1 LHCVFRYITC
11 KAHVLKRLLRMD
23 PFVPPG
29 APSLASRRETF
40 FTWRATNQRDLNT
53 NSSLTDSPGLARFS
67 VFVSGAI
74 HGGCLR
80 KLPLLMVCLLM
91 LGSAFAQKND
101 VALTGGGYLEVT
113 NPLNLGAAWA
123 LEGSYAR
130 RFASVPALSFSW
142 ELPIA
147 GSSGSSIP
155 TISGLNIAT
164 SYSSLFITPGVRV
177 RLAPSFFLS
186 PYLAAG
192 IGYGRLNKTLITGV
206 NTSNGTM
213 AFDIGGGLDMK
224 ILPHTSL
231 RGEIR
236 DFNSGGLDIPGVPSF
251 LSSTVGGR
259 LNNLFVTA
267 GISIKF

>member
-1 LHCVFRYITC
+1 
-11 KAHVLKRLLRMD
+11 M
-23 PFVPPG
+23 
-29 APSLASRRETF
+29 
-40 FTWRATNQRDLNT
+40 
-53 NSSLTDSPGLARFS
+53 
-67 VFVSGAI
+67 
-74 HGGCLR
+74 R
-80 KLPLLMVCLLM
+80 KLLLVVVSLLMV
-91 LGSAFAQKND
+91 GSAFAQKND

-130 RFASVPALSFSW
+130 RIAGVPMLSIAL

-155 TISGLNIAT
+155 TLSGLNIAT

-186 PYLAAG
+186 PYVAAG
-192 IGYGRLNKTLITGV
+192 IGYGRFDKTLITGV

-213 AFDIGGGLDMK
+213 AFDVGGGLDMK
-224 ILPHTSL
+224 ILPHISL

-236 DFNSGGLDIPGVPSF
+236 DFNSGGLDIPGLPSF
-251 LSSTVGGR
+251 LNSAATGR
-259 LNNLFVTA
+259 LNNLFITA
-267 GISIKF
+267 GISVKF

>member
-1 LHCVFRYITC
+1 MV
-11 KAHVLKRLLRMD
+11 A
-23 PFVPPG
+23 
-29 APSLASRRETF
+29 
-40 FTWRATNQRDLNT
+40 
-53 NSSLTDSPGLARFS
+53 
-67 VFVSGAI
+67 VFVSRSI

-80 KLPLLMVCLLM
+80 KLLLVLVSLLMA
-91 LGSAFAQKND
+91 GSAFAQKND
-101 VALTGGGYLEVT
+101 VALTAGGYLEVT

-130 RFASVPALSFSW
+130 RFASVPMLSFSW
-142 ELPIA
+142 EVPVA

-164 SYSSLFITPGVRV
+164 DYTSLFITPGVRV

-186 PYLAAG
+186 PYVAAG
-192 IGYGRLNKTLITGV
+192 VGLGHFNKTLITGV
-206 NTSNGTM
+206 NTANNTL
-213 AFDIGGGLDMK
+213 AVDIGGGLDMK

-251 LSSTVGGR
+251 LSSSVGGR
-259 LNNLFVTA
+259 LNNLFITA

>member
-1 LHCVFRYITC
+1 L
-11 KAHVLKRLLRMD
+11 
-23 PFVPPG
+23 
-29 APSLASRRETF
+29 
-40 FTWRATNQRDLNT
+40 
-53 NSSLTDSPGLARFS
+53 
-67 VFVSGAI
+67 
-74 HGGCLR
+74 
-80 KLPLLMVCLLM
+80 
-91 LGSAFAQKND
+91 
-101 VALTGGGYLEVT
+101 
-113 NPLNLGAAWA
+113 
-123 LEGSYAR
+123 
-130 RFASVPALSFSW
+130 LSFSW
-142 ELPIA
+142 ELPVA

-186 PYLAAG
+186 PYLSAG
-192 IGYGRLNKTLITGV
+192 VGLGHFNKTLITGV
-206 NTSNGTM
+206 NTSNNTL
-213 AFDIGGGLDMK
+213 AVDIGGGLDMK

-236 DFNSGGLDIPGVPSF
+236 DFNSGGLDIPGVPSL

>member
-1 LHCVFRYITC
+1 LRRL
-11 KAHVLKRLLRMD
+11 VL
-23 PFVPPG
+23 VVVV
-29 APSLASRRETF
+29 SL
-40 FTWRATNQRDLNT
+40 
-53 NSSLTDSPGLARFS
+53 
-67 VFVSGAI
+67 VVVS
-74 HGGCLR
+74 
-80 KLPLLMVCLLM
+80 
-91 LGSAFAQKND
+91 SAFAQKND
-101 VALTGGGYLEVT
+101 VALTGGGYFEVS

-130 RFASVPALSFSW
+130 RFAGVPLLSFSW
-142 ELPIA
+142 EVPVA

-186 PYLAAG
+186 PYVAAG
-192 IGYGRLNKTLITGV
+192 IGYGRFNKTLISGV

-213 AFDIGGGLDMK
+213 AFDVAGGLDMK

-236 DFNSGGLDIPGVPSF
+236 NFNSGGLDIPGVPSF
-251 LSSTVGGR
+251 LSSSVGGR

>member
-1 LHCVFRYITC
+1 MKL
-11 KAHVLKRLLRMD
+11 
-23 PFVPPG
+23 P
-29 APSLASRRETF
+29 
-40 FTWRATNQRDLNT
+40 RAD
-53 NSSLTDSPGLARFS
+53 A
-67 VFVSGAI
+67 VAAVCVSGAI

-80 KLPLLMVCLLM
+80 NILLVAVSFLLI
-91 LGSAFAQKND
+91 GSAFAQKND

-130 RFASVPALSFSW
+130 RFAHVPVLSFSW
-142 ELPIA
+142 EVPVA

-155 TISGLNIAT
+155 TIAGLNIAT
-164 SYSSLFITPGVRV
+164 SYSSLFVTPGLRV

-186 PYLAAG
+186 PYVAAG
-192 IGYGRLNKTLITGV
+192 IGLGHFNKTLITGV
-206 NTSNGTM
+206 NTSNNTL
-213 AFDIGGGLDMK
+213 AIDIGGGLDMK

-236 DFNSGGLDIPGVPSF
+236 DFNSGGLDIPAVPSF
-251 LSSTVGGR
+251 ISTVSTSR
-259 LNNLFVTA
+259 LNNLFITA

>member
-1 LHCVFRYITC
+1 
-11 KAHVLKRLLRMD
+11 M
-23 PFVPPG
+23 
-29 APSLASRRETF
+29 
-40 FTWRATNQRDLNT
+40 
-53 NSSLTDSPGLARFS
+53 
-67 VFVSGAI
+67 FVSSAI
-74 HGGCLR
+74 HGGFLR
-80 KLPLLMVCLLM
+80 KLLLMAVSVLFV
-91 LGSAFAQKND
+91 GSAFAQKND

-130 RFASVPALSFSW
+130 RFAGVPLLSVSW
-142 ELPIA
+142 ELPVA

-155 TISGLNIAT
+155 TIAGLNIAT

-177 RLAPSFFLS
+177 RLAPSFFVS

-192 IGYGRLNKTLITGV
+192 VGLGHFNKTLITGV
-206 NTSNGTM
+206 NTSNNTL
-213 AFDIGGGLDMK
+213 AVDIAGGLDMK

>member
-1 LHCVFRYITC
+1 
-11 KAHVLKRLLRMD
+11 M
-23 PFVPPG
+23 
-29 APSLASRRETF
+29 
-40 FTWRATNQRDLNT
+40 
-53 NSSLTDSPGLARFS
+53 
-67 VFVSGAI
+67 
-74 HGGCLR
+74 R
-80 KLPLLMVCLLM
+80 KLLLVVLCVAFA
-91 LGSAFAQKND
+91 GSAWAQKND
-101 VALTGGGYLEVT
+101 VALTGGGYFEVT

-130 RFASVPALSFSW
+130 RFAGVPLLSFSW
-142 ELPIA
+142 ELPVA

-164 SYSSLFITPGVRV
+164 SYSSLFVTPGLRV

-186 PYLAAG
+186 PYVAAG
-192 IGYGRLNKTLITGV
+192 IGYGRFSKTLVTGV

-213 AFDIGGGLDMK
+213 AFDVGGGLDMK

-251 LSSTVGGR
+251 VSTVSTSR
-259 LNNLFVTA
+259 LNNLFITA

>member
-1 LHCVFRYITC
+1 
-11 KAHVLKRLLRMD
+11 M
-23 PFVPPG
+23 
-29 APSLASRRETF
+29 
-40 FTWRATNQRDLNT
+40 
-53 NSSLTDSPGLARFS
+53 
-67 VFVSGAI
+67 
-74 HGGCLR
+74 R
-80 KLPLLMVCLLM
+80 KLLLVVVSFLLV
-91 LGSAFAQKND
+91 GSAFAQKND

-130 RFASVPALSFSW
+130 RIAGVPMLSIAL

-155 TISGLNIAT
+155 TLSGLNIAT

-192 IGYGRLNKTLITGV
+192 IGYGRFDKTLITGV

-213 AFDIGGGLDMK
+213 AFDVGGGLDMK
-224 ILPHTSL
+224 ILPHISL

-251 LSSTVGGR
+251 LNSAATGR
-259 LNNLFVTA
+259 LNNLFITA
-267 GISIKF
+267 GISVKF